1 VLPAK
6 IGDGVFGSSCGGVN
20 PTGASFVAG
29 AAAAAAEESVFSA
42 RIAVLVKE
50 RDLGRWVVEK
60 KWSFLTPEVAA
71 VVMAELK
78 VKELKNGRLAMFSM
92 FGFFVQAIVTGKGP
106 IENLAD
112 HLADPVNNN
121 AWAFATNFVPGK

>member
-1 VLPAK
+1 MLPAK

-78 VKELKNGRLAMFSM
+78 IPA
-92 FGFFVQAIVTGKGP
+92 A
-106 IENLAD
+106 
-112 HLADPVNNN
+112 
-121 AWAFATNFVPGK
+121 